1 MSATRSLWRSLLTVL
16 LAVSLVAVSVLGAGH
31 AHAGARHGGVLQH
44 AAAVHPDAAG
54 PERTLG
60 MSGCAELAGDETPTS
75 PCGLNC
81 CCHATFLRWDFPAV
95 AVGWRPGRML
105 AGIHEVLFDSLA
117 PESLPEP
124 PRTFA

>member
-60 MSGCAELAGDETPTS
+60 PSGCAELAGDETPTS

-81 CCHATFLRWDFPAV
+81 
-95 AVGWRPGRML
+95 
-105 AGIHEVLFDSLA
+105 
-117 PESLPEP
+117 
-124 PRTFA
+124 